1 MRKVTLTLAAAG
13 AALAFAAPAS
23 AQYFPAP
30 QPGYGYGQPGY
41 GYGYSQGNYGQV
53 RSLQARVDG
62 IQRQIEFLYQ
72 RRAISRDERNG
83 LRSDA
88 RQVEY
93 RLRRAASYGLNGY
106 EARDIQN
113 RIYRLE
119 RHVSREV
126 RDGRGYGYNNRGY
139 GYPDRDRDGRDDRR
153 EDDRGW
159 DHD

>member
-1 MRKVTLTLAAAG
+1 MRKLTLTLAAAG

-23 AQYFPAP
+23 AQYFP
-30 QPGYGYGQPGY
+30 QPGYGQGY
-41 GYGYSQGNYGQV
+41 GYHNYGHV

-62 IQRQIEFLYQ
+62 IQRQIDFLYH
-72 RRAISRDERNG
+72 RRAITRNERNG
-83 LRSDA
+83 LQNDA
-88 RQVEY
+88 RNVEY
-93 RLRRAASYGLNGY
+93 RLRRAASYGLNPY
-106 EARDIQN
+106 EARDIES

-119 RHVSREV
+119 RHISREV
-126 RDGRGYGYNNRGY
+126 RDGRGWDHRRYGGYSGY